1 MSSRHGAVELLVAPS
16 EAAFAGLG
24 ADVIQGAWDACPEG
38 ATILATG
45 STPIPVFRELVARHA
60 CGELGSPE
68 CPIVQLDEYVGVED
82 SDKRSLFAWLD
93 REFLTPL
100 EIDASSVIRFRGTS
114 DDSVQDCL
122 RYEAEV
128 SAAGG
133 LHLAVLGLGPNGHI
147 GFNEPPSGPDART
160 RVVPLTPESIVSNAR
175 YWDGAEVPLEGITA
189 GVDVLLRAEVVVLL
203 VVGAHKREILRLAVA
218 GPESPEVPASYLR
231 RVPRLVIVADDGA
244 AGDLTLEGS
253 VLVGRGTSS

>member
-1 MSSRHGAVELLVAPS
+1 VELLVAS
-16 EAAFAGLG
+16 SAVAFSRLG
-24 ADVIQGAWDACPEG
+24 ADAIQGAWDARPDG
-38 ATILATG
+38 PTILATG
-45 STPIPVFRELVARHA
+45 STPIPVYRELAARRA
-60 CGELGSPE
+60 RGELDSPP

-82 SDKRSLFAWLD
+82 ADNRSLFAWLD

-100 EIDASSVIRFRGTS
+100 EIEASRVIRFCGTS
-114 DDSVQDCL
+114 DDLMQDCR
-122 RYEAEV
+122 RYDAEV

-160 RVVPLTPESIVSNAR
+160 RVVSLSPESIVSNAR

-189 GVDVLLRAEVVVLL
+189 GVDVLLRADVVVLL
-203 VVGAHKREILRLAVA
+203 VAGEHKREILRLSAA

-231 RVPRLVIVADDGA
+231 RVPRLVIVADEAAA
-244 AGDLTLEGS
+244 AGLTLEEIGS
-253 VLVGRGTSS
+253 RDERGIERLDAH